1 MALISSKQIDFSD
14 GISGTL
20 NVTGSLIVSGSTHLT
35 GSTSASGS
43 FDVNGTA
50 TFGTYT
56 GQSSITTVGTV
67 TAGSVT
73 AILPVGVLSGSA
85 QLPVGT
91 ISGSIQVDHD
101 ATTNFVSGEHFLQSA
116 ITTVGTVNAG
126 SIASGFG
133 SINIG
138 SSAFSTTGASTL
150 GATTVSGSLTISGSL
165 VVIGSTI
172 EAQILELR
180 IKDKLITLA
189 SGSVN
194 GTTSDG
200 AGIEIDRG
208 SDPTV
213 ALTWNNTADRFNF
226 NKGLIISGS
235 TSVSGAFDVT
245 GTATFGTYIGQSS
258 IVTVG
263 TVVAGSV
270 TSILPVGTISGSIQV
285 DHDATT
291 NFVSGEHFL
300 QSAITTVGTVNAGSV
315 TAILPVGSISGSIQ
329 VDHDATTNFV
339 SGEHFIQSAITTV
352 GTVNAGSVTAI
363 LPVGSISG
371 SIQVDHDATTNF
383 VSGEHFLQ
391 SAITTVGT
399 VNAGSVTAI
408 LPVGVLSGSAQLP
421 VGTISGSIQVD
432 HDATTNF
439 VSGEHFLQSAIVEV
453 GTLNAGSIASGFG
466 SINIG
471 SSTFSTTG
479 TVDTGQLTV
488 TGTSILNGNAQVT
501 GSLDVTGAITG
512 LTKSFKIKDP
522 VKGGSLIYG
531 SVEAPEHSVSFRGK
545 ATTDII
551 ELPEAWEWL
560 VDSDTIT
567 CQLTP
572 IGNWSNGS
580 SVLHWVRNIED
591 GKIFIDSETSKI
603 ECFYLIHATRKDV
616 EPLQINQ

>member
-339 SGEHFIQSAITTV
+339 SGEHF
-352 GTVNAGSVTAI
+352 
-363 LPVGSISG
+363 
-371 SIQVDHDATTNF
+371 
-383 VSGEHFLQ
+383 
-391 SAITTVGT
+391 
-399 VNAGSVTAI
+399 
-408 LPVGVLSGSAQLP
+408 
-421 VGTISGSIQVD
+421 
-432 HDATTNF
+432 
-439 VSGEHFLQSAIVEV
+439 LQSAIVEV